1 MDRVKGKVAFVTGA
15 ASGIGEAAAH
25 ILAAEGAKVAVAD
38 IDDKN
43 GQRVVE
49 AIKAAKGTAQFWHMN
64 VTDEKEVDK
73 TLADVFKTFRKLH
86 IVVNSAGIP
95 GYQKPTHEITTAEW
109 DRVMD
114 INLKGT
120 FFVNRAAI
128 PFLLKTKEP
137 ASVVNI
143 SSMLGLI
150 GGGDPVYHASKG
162 GVRLMTK
169 SDATVYAGQGIRF
182 NSVHPGYI
190 LTPLFQGFG
199 KADPRGAKAFY
210 DEMAAKIPIPR
221 LGTAD
226 DVGRGILFLA
236 SDESSYIT
244 GTELVIDGGYSII

>member
-1 MDRVKGKVAFVTGA
+1 MDRVKGKVAFVTGG
-15 ASGIGEAAAH
+15 ASGLGEAAAK

-43 GQRVVE
+43 GARVVKE
-49 AIKAAKGTAQFWHMN
+49 IKAAGGTGQFWHMN
-64 VTDEKEVDK
+64 VTDEEGVNQ
-73 TLADVFKTFRKLH
+73 TLADVYKTFKKLH
-86 IVVNSAGIP
+86 IVVNSAGVP
-95 GYQKPTHEITTAEW
+95 GYPKPTHETTTAEW
-109 DRVMD
+109 NRVID

-128 PFLLKTKEP
+128 PFILKTKQP
-137 ASVVNI
+137 GSVVNI

-162 GVRLMTK
+162 GVRLRTK
-169 SDATVYAGQGIRF
+169 SDASVYAGQGIRF

-199 KADPRGAKAFY
+199 KVHPKGPQAFY

-221 LGTAD
+221 LGTAL
-226 DVGRGILFLA
+226 DVAQGILYLA
-236 SDESSYIT
+236 SDESSYVT
-244 GTELVIDGGYSII
+244 GSELVIDGGYSII